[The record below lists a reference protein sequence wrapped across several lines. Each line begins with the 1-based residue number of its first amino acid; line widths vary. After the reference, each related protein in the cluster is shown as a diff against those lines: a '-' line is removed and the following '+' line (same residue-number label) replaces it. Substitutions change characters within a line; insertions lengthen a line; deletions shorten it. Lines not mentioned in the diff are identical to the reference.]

1 MKKRKMKKAKKINL
15 EKVVYVIMTLVIVI
29 LGTYAITKRVQE
41 IKAMNLSS
49 FEFLFPTMR

>member
-15 EKVVYVIMTLVIVI
+15 EKILYIVMILAIAILTIYALVN
-29 LGTYAITKRVQE
+29 RFQE
-41 IKAMNLSS
+41 IRTMNISL